1 MGSLLCP
8 CRQAVKVKHRKS
20 RPGDQ
25 MSKKSRTNKRK
36 QAQVAKQADV
46 SAAVPNRRAILKMA
60 GGGAL
65 GVLALGGA
73 GYAGRGWYLVYAAEH
88 DLTRIGQGKP
98 VVVQVHDP
106 TCTICTA
113 LQGEA
118 RAALRDFGE
127 CDMLYL
133 IADIKQDAGFAF
145 QAKHNVPHVTLVLF
159 DGAGEV
165 QQVVT
170 GMRDSAELRTIFAGH
185 FAAHGAQS

>member
-1 MGSLLCP
+1 
-8 CRQAVKVKHRKS
+8 
-20 RPGDQ
+20 
-25 MSKKSRTNKRK
+25 MSKKSKTNKRK
-36 QAQVAKQADV
+36 QSQAAKQADAPE
-46 SAAVPNRRAILKMA
+46 AAPSRRTMLKLT
-60 GGGAL
+60 GLGAL

-73 GYAGRGWYLVYAAEH
+73 GYVGRGWYLDYAAEH

-113 LQGEA
+113 LQGET

-133 IADIKQDAGFAF
+133 IADIKQEAGFAF

-165 QQVVT
+165 QQVLT
-170 GMRDSAELRTIFAGH
+170 GMRDSAELKTIFVGH
-185 FAAHGAQS
+185 FAAHGAKT

>member
-1 MGSLLCP
+1 
-8 CRQAVKVKHRKS
+8 
-20 RPGDQ
+20 
-25 MSKKSRTNKRK
+25 MSKKSKNNRRK
-36 QAQVAKQADV
+36 QAQAVKAADV
-46 SAAVPNRRAILKMA
+46 SVEAPARRSVLKMA
-60 GGGAL
+60 GAGAL
-65 GVLALGGA
+65 GLLALGGA
-73 GYAGRGWYLVYAAEH
+73 GYVGREWYQEYAQEH

-98 VVVQVHDP
+98 AVVQVHDP

-113 LQGEA
+113 LQGET

-165 QQVVT
+165 QQVLT
-170 GMRDSAELRTIFAGH
+170 GMRDSDELKTIFAGH
-185 FAAHGAQS
+185 FEAHGAKT

>member
-1 MGSLLCP
+1 M
-8 CRQAVKVKHRKS
+8 R
-20 RPGDQ
+20 
-25 MSKKSRTNKRK
+25 KKSKTNTRK
-36 QAQVAKQADV
+36 KAQAEK
-46 SAAVPNRRAILKMA
+46 AAVAPAQAPNRRSVLKMA
-60 GGGAL
+60 GGSAVGL
-65 GVLALGGA
+65 LALGGA
-73 GYAGRGWYLVYAAEH
+73 GYVGHGWYQDYTLEH

-113 LQGEA
+113 LQGET

-133 IADIKQDAGFAF
+133 IADIKQEAGFAF

-165 QQVVT
+165 QQVLS
-170 GMRDSAELRTIFAGH
+170 GMRDSAELKTIFAGH
-185 FAAHGAQS
+185 FAAHGAKT